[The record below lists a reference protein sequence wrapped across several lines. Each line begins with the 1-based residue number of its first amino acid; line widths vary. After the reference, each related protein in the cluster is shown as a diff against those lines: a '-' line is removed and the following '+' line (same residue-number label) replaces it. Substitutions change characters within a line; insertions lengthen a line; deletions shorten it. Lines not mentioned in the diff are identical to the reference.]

1 MHRGYSLC
9 SPDLNQVLC
18 LSPDKQS
25 FFMAEVDST
34 KVLNNAICLHDLTEA
49 KNILKRVK
57 NTSEYKDIVKDVEV
71 QNIARLYNKFF

>member
-1 MHRGYSLC
+1 
-9 SPDLNQVLC
+9 
-18 LSPDKQS
+18 
-25 FFMAEVDST
+25 MAEVDST

>member
-25 FFMAEVDST
+25 FFMAPVDST
-34 KVLNNAICLHDLTEA
+34 KVLNNALCLHDLTEA
-49 KNILKRVK
+49 KNVLKRL
-57 NTSEYKDIVKDVEV
+57 NASEYLNIVKDAEV
-71 QNIARLYNKFF
+71 HNIARLYNKFF

>member
-18 LSPDKQS
+18 LSSDKQS
-25 FFMAEVDST
+25 LFMASVDST
-34 KVLNNAICLHDLTEA
+34 QVLNNALCLHDLTEA

-57 NTSEYKDIVKDVEV
+57 STSEYTDVVKDVEV
-71 QNIARLYNKFF
+71 HNIARLYNKFF